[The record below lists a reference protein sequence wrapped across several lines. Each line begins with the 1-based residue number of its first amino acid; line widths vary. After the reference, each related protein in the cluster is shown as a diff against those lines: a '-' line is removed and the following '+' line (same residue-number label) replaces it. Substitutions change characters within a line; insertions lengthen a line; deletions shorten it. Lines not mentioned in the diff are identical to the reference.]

1 MWIQRLGLQD
11 TDIVGPAPALME
23 RIRGKY
29 HWQMI
34 VRGPGNGDLH
44 RLLRVINAPDWDVD
58 IDPVSAL

>member
-1 MWIQRLGLQD
+1 
-11 TDIVGPAPALME
+11 ME